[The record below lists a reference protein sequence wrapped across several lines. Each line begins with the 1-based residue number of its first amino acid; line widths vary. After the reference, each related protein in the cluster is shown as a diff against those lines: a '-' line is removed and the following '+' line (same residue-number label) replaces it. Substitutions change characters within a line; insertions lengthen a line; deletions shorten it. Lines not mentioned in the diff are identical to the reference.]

1 MHQPH
6 NDNRLDHA
14 KLNFETARIPWTGLQ
29 RVFAMGKV
37 IYVSPEL
44 DLVDVAHQCAQ
55 DHHQQFQTWMNAGQ
69 LYAAT
74 DRQAQR
80 WFENRAQVW
89 AVVVK
94 PWVLVQDIV
103 DP

>member
-1 MHQPH
+1 MQQPH
-6 NDNRLDHA
+6 NDNPPDHA
-14 KLNFETARIPWTGLQ
+14 KLNFETARIPWAELQ

-55 DHHQQFQTWMNAGQ
+55 DHHQRFQTWINAGQ
-69 LYAAT
+69 LCAVT
-74 DRQAQR
+74 DQQAQR
-80 WFENRAQVW
+80 WFETRAQVW

-94 PWVLVQDIV
+94 PWVLVQDVV